1 MDNIEVVS
9 RFNRLYLGDSLLLK
23 VELNTG
29 GSECKLTF
37 NAGSVL
43 RAEDTN
49 TFEPE
54 ARFQPAV
61 LTLKGLLSLSCDG
74 LGYQLNSTVV
84 GFRVVPSAKRLGLF
98 EFHFELTGGTDP
110 EAFMVS
116 LKFEAKGFEFAGVG
130 VER

>member
-54 ARFQPAV
+54 ARF
-61 LTLKGLLSLSCDG
+61 
-74 LGYQLNSTVV
+74 
-84 GFRVVPSAKRLGLF
+84 
-98 EFHFELTGGTDP
+98 
-110 EAFMVS
+110 
-116 LKFEAKGFEFAGVG
+116 
-130 VER
+130 